1 MLINHSKTKLSYY
14 RRLYVA
20 YLIDSGINTVF
31 SLLEATSMPRRTL
44 QDTILALS
52 EIDIEVSVS
61 GGTKNRAYSIS
72 DWGAIKKSY
81 IESNLTNI
89 TGALGYKLGRE
100 FEVEERL
107 KGLSEKITKIVSG
120 NHLGDMSDIVCH
132 FYTAGEEELSV
143 NLSKFLTEA
152 DAVERELFFSIAAE
166 VKNTGSVIFLK
177 KAYDIIQLET
187 NNHED

>member
-1 MLINHSKTKLSYY
+1 MVKHSKTKLSYY

-31 SLLEATSMPRRTL
+31 SLLDATNMPRRTL

-52 EIDIEVSVS
+52 EIDIEVAVS

-81 IESNLTNI
+81 IESNLINI
-89 TGALGYKLGRE
+89 TDALGYKHDRE
-100 FEVEERL
+100 FDLEERL
-107 KGLSEKITKIVSG
+107 KVLSKKIADIVFA
-120 NHLGDMSDIVCH
+120 NHLSDISDIVCH

-143 NLSKFLTEA
+143 NLSKFLTEG
-152 DAVERELFFSIAAE
+152 DALERELFFSIAAE

-187 NNHED
+187 SNCQD

>member
-1 MLINHSKTKLSYY
+1 
-14 RRLYVA
+14 
-20 YLIDSGINTVF
+20 
-31 SLLEATSMPRRTL
+31 MPRRTL
-44 QDTILALS
+44 QATILALS
-52 EIDIEVSVS
+52 EIDIEVAVS
-61 GGTKNRAYSIS
+61 GGTKNRAYSIL
-72 DWGAIKKSY
+72 DWGAIRKSH

-89 TGALGYKLGRE
+89 ADALGYKLGGE
-100 FEVEERL
+100 NQMEERL
-107 KGLSEKITKIVSG
+107 KNLSEKIVGVVSG
-120 NHLGDMSDIVCH
+120 NHLSDISDIVCH

-166 VKNTGSVIFLK
+166 VKNTDSVIFLK